1 MRKAAVRPGSSV
13 VRVKL
18 WGWRVTTPT
27 LGVWAGGGAEASW
40 QPVRASVVSA
50 MAETK
55 AAKAGFMGI

>member
-1 MRKAAVRPGSSV
+1 M
-13 VRVKL
+13 VRVKG

-27 LGVWAGGGAEASW
+27 LGIWAGGGAEASW
-40 QPVRASVVSA
+40 QPVRLSVTSA

>member
-1 MRKAAVRPGSSV
+1 V
-13 VRVKL
+13 VRVKF

-27 LGVWAGGGAEASW
+27 LGVSAGGGAEASW
-40 QPVRASVVSA
+40 QPVRLNVANA